1 MDGPV
6 RALVLTAPRQA
17 VVRDEAAPEPGPG
30 EVVVE
35 VDRVGVCGTDFELYT
50 GELAYF
56 AEGKSA
62 YPLRPGHEWAGRVAA
77 LGEGVEERWRGARVT
92 GDTML
97 PCGRCRLCR
106 LGRGHVCPDR
116 FEIGIRGGWPGALAE
131 RLAVPAARLHAL
143 PDGIDDQ
150 AGALVEPGA
159 NAWRAAAAAD
169 ARPGTRILVVGPGT
183 IGLLTAAFAAAAGA
197 EVHVLGLDR
206 AQEDLADRMGAT
218 QFWTHSR
225 PPEPDFDAVVECSGD
240 RSAPATAVT
249 YVLPGGRLV
258 YIGVASAP
266 SLLDTRQLV
275 FADVTAVGILSGSP
289 GLAPAIRAYADGSV
303 DPRPLVGATVGLDD
317 APAVVAGKLRPPVG
331 TKIHIDPRS

>member
-1 MDGPV
+1 M
-6 RALVLTAPRQA
+6 RALVLTGPRQA
-17 VVRDEAAPEPGPG
+17 VVRDEPAPEPGPG
-30 EVVVE
+30 EVVVT
-35 VDRVGVCGTDFELYT
+35 VDRVGVCGTDFELFT

-62 YPLRPGHEWAGRVAA
+62 YPLRPGHEWAGRVSA
-77 LGEGVEERWRGARVT
+77 LGAGVEERWRGARVT

-97 PCGRCRLCR
+97 PCGRCRLCG

-131 RLAVPAARLHAL
+131 RLVVPAQRLHAL

-159 NAWRAAAAAD
+159 NAWRAAMAAD
-169 ARPGTRILVVGPGT
+169 ARPGTRVLVLGPGT
-183 IGLLTAAFAAAAGA
+183 IGLLTAAFAAAMGA

-206 AQEDLADRMGAT
+206 AQEELAGRMGVAE
-218 QFWTHSR
+218 FWTHGW

-240 RSAPATAVT
+240 RRAPATALG

-258 YIGVASAP
+258 YIGVASGP
-266 SLLDTRQLV
+266 SLVDTRGLV
-275 FADVTAVGILSGSP
+275 FADVTVVGILSGSP

-317 APAVVAGKLRPPVG
+317 APAVLAGKLRAQTG
-331 TKIHIDPRS
+331 TKVHIDPRG